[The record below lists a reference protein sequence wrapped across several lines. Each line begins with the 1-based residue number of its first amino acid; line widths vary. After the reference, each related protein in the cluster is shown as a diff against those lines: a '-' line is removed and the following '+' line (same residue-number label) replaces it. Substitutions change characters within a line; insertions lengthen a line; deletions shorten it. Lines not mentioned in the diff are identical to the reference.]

1 MYLMEVSIDHDSLKL
16 DLHSPFFYKDGD
28 KWVVAKSEDIH
39 LLSAIP
45 YHIEDIRVEG
55 DNTKHHVLI
64 FNCVIRRK
72 QGNNWGEN
80 ETARLA
86 QTIDDSIV
94 FKGGRFYRISSILY
108 RKIAA
113 RIH

>member
-1 MYLMEVSIDHDSLKL
+1 MYFMDVAIDHDSLKL
-16 DLHSPFFYKDGD
+16 DLHSPLFYKDGD
-28 KWVVAKSEDIH
+28 KWVVAKSDDIH

-45 YHIEDIRVEG
+45 YHIEDIKVEA
-55 DNTKHHVLI
+55 DSTRHHVLI
-64 FNCVIRRK
+64 FNAVIKKK
-72 QGNNWGEN
+72 QGNSWGEN

-86 QTIDDSIV
+86 QSIDDSV
-94 FKGGRFYRISSILY
+94 VYKGGRFFRVSSILY